1 MSCKATHRVANETIT
16 TQQAQAMTS
25 HVLAL
30 RRQWMGELIDV
41 FSPRTRDH
49 VLALLAGALL
59 TPGCR
64 TVAAALRVMG
74 LGQTPIF
81 TNYHRVLNRNIWSSR
96 ELARRLLAV
105 LVRHMVPAGPLV
117 FGLDDTLERRRGA
130 KITAKGIYRD
140 PVRSSHSH
148 FVKASGLRWLSL
160 MLLAPVSFARATWA
174 LPVLTVLAPSERYH
188 GQRGRRHK
196 SLLDWGRQMLLQ
208 LRRWLPERRIIVAAD
223 SSFAALDFLAA
234 VRRHVTLIT
243 RLRLDANLFAPAP
256 ERRKGQIGR
265 PRRKGERLPKLQ
277 ERLTR
282 ADTLWQRVTIMDWYG
297 EGERTVEIASETA
310 VWFHAGLPLVPLRW
324 VLVRDPRHKFKPQ
337 AFLCTDEAV
346 DPVQIL
352 QWFILRWR
360 LEVTFEEAR
369 RHLGVETQRQW
380 TDKAIARTTP
390 ALLALFSLVT
400 LWSGALLAQTR
411 RRPRQASWY
420 AKSKLTFSDALAI
433 VRHRLWWPEGFAM
446 SEPASERVK
455 VPRALLDR
463 LTETLCYAA

>member
-1 MSCKATHRVANETIT
+1 MS
-16 TQQAQAMTS
+16 QP
-25 HVLAL
+25 VLAL
-30 RRQWMGELIDV
+30 LRHWMGALIDP

-49 VLALLAGALL
+49 VLTLLAGALL
-59 TPGCR
+59 TPGRR

-74 LGQTPIF
+74 LGQTPTF
-81 TNYHRVLNRNIWSSR
+81 TSYHRVLNRNIWSSR
-96 ELARRLLAV
+96 DLAHRLLAL
-105 LVRHMVPAGPLV
+105 LVRSMVPAGPLV
-117 FGLDDTLERRRGA
+117 IGLDDTLERRRGA
-130 KITAKGIYRD
+130 KIAAKGIYRD

-160 MLLAPVSFARATWA
+160 MLLAPVPFAGATWA
-174 LPVLTVLAPSERYH
+174 LPFFTVLAPSERYH
-188 GQRGRRHK
+188 RERGTRHK

-208 LRRWLPERRIIVAAD
+208 VRRWLPERRIIAVLD
-223 SSFAALDFLAA
+223 SSFAALDFLGA
-234 VRRHVTLIT
+234 VRRHMTLIT

-256 ERRKGQIGR
+256 VRRKGQAGR
-265 PRRKGERLPKLQ
+265 PRRKGERLPKLE

-282 ADTLWQRVTIMDWYG
+282 TDTPWQRVSVTDWYG
-297 EGERTVEIASETA
+297 EGEVTVEIASDTA
-310 VWFHAGLPLVPLRW
+310 VWFHGGLPVVPLRW
-324 VLVRDPRHKFKPQ
+324 VLVRDPGRKFKPQ
-337 AFLCTDEAV
+337 AFLCTDQAA

-400 LWSGALLAQTR
+400 LWAGALFAQTS

-420 AKSKLTFSDALAI
+420 LKSKLTFSDALAA
-433 VRHRLWWPEGFAM
+433 VRHRLWWPEGFVM
-446 SEPASERVK
+446 SEPGNERSK
-455 VPRALLDR
+455 VPRALLHR
-463 LTETLCYAA
+463 LTETL